1 MKRFL
6 CFLLCLSVTLPALAE
21 TRYVS
26 DQLRLPM
33 RKGGSGSFKISRM
46 LPSGTPL
53 EVLSVNRKTGWAQ
66 IKTPKGTTGYVLD
79 RYLQDEPVARERIIE
94 IEERLAG
101 LQQAPDQLAAKLG
114 QLQQAHQALIQ
125 QHEAITQEN
134 DRLTQELAAIR
145 HASEN
150 VVRITEERDQLR
162 SETRKLQHE
171 AGNLRQQNM
180 DLGSQSDQRWFLI
193 GAGVLGGGIAL
204 GLLLP
209 YLRLRRRSSSWGN
222 SL

>member
-6 CFLLCLSVTLPALAE
+6 FLLLCLSVTLPAFAE

-33 RKGGSGSFKISRM
+33 RKGGGGSFKIAQM
-46 LPSGTPL
+46 LPSGTAL
-53 EVLSVNRKTGWAQ
+53 EVLKVDAKTGWAQ
-66 IKTPKGTTGYVLD
+66 IKTEKGATGYVLE
-79 RYLQDEPVARERIIE
+79 RFLQDEPVARERVLE
-94 IEERLAG
+94 LEGRLAE
-101 LQQAPDQLAAKLG
+101 LQQAPDQLATKLAE
-114 QLQQAHQALIQ
+114 LQQVHDALRQ
-125 QHEAITQEN
+125 QHERVTRDS

-145 HASEN
+145 HASAN

-162 SETRKLQHE
+162 TEARDLTRQV
-171 AGNLRQQNM
+171 ADLRQQNM
-180 DLGSQSDQRWFLI
+180 DLGSQADQRWFLI

-204 GLLLP
+204 GLMLP
-209 YLRLRRRSSSWGN
+209 YLRLRRRSSSWGG